1 MFTSQDFNLLLSL
14 IVYKFGPVIIY
25 LIALIIGFV
34 LSNKRGNISGIRKVC
49 ACLILAAGIALE
61 YILPHLTIK
70 SGSENVYIIITV
82 LKMLIRFVAIVAS
95 LYLFSDYFP
104 SRLIIVI
111 FVILAVIYCFKTIY
125 LSRIMYDLAG
135 VMSGKTKTDLF
146 LSAFFNNRAA
156 LTTTD
161 IACLYIS
168 PVMALV
174 DCFTS
179 VKKKIV

>member
-1 MFTSQDFNLLLSL
+1 
-14 IVYKFGPVIIY
+14 
-25 LIALIIGFV
+25 
-34 LSNKRGNISGIRKVC
+34 
-49 ACLILAAGIALE
+49 
-61 YILPHLTIK
+61 
-70 SGSENVYIIITV
+70 
-82 LKMLIRFVAIVAS
+82 
-95 LYLFSDYFP
+95 
-104 SRLIIVI
+104 
-111 FVILAVIYCFKTIY
+111 
-125 LSRIMYDLAG
+125 MYDLAG
-135 VMSGKTKTDLF
+135 EMSGKTKTDLF